1 MKRCFCMFSRKF
13 QKSYNCHSNFAGL
26 QTVALIFQIIFC
38 FKLLNSPIEITNKKP
53 FSKMTF
59 TKYKELS
66 DSELFSDNSYNL
78 ASHVPEPL
86 LRFGYVLQ

>member
-1 MKRCFCMFSRKF
+1 MKRHFCMFSRKF

-26 QTVALIFQIIFC
+26 QTVTLIFQTTFS
-38 FKLLNSPIEITNKKP
+38 FKLQIKKP

-59 TKYKELS
+59 TKYKELI